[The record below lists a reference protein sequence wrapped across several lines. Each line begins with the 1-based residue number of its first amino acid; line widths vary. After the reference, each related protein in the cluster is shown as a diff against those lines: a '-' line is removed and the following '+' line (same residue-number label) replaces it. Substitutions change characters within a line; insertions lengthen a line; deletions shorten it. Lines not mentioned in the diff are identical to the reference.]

1 MQTIAHHEVRNDY
14 YNYGDIGILKSN
26 LMTYNKIQVRLIR
39 ASDALMSLL
48 LNYEYSLLL
57 VVRYEVQSL
66 RWESEFR
73 MFLSWIYLK

>member
-1 MQTIAHHEVRNDY
+1 MQTIVHHEVRNDY

-73 MFLSWIYLK
+73 MFLSLIYLK